1 MGRNEGNTNVYKYGL
16 GNLLIKYVGDR
27 HIVEKTILK

>member
-16 GNLLIKYVGDR
+16 GNRLIEYMGER
-27 HIVEKTILK
+27 HIVERTILK